1 MDFRKIVGPLRVDGP
16 AVGGAATTYAQAPR
30 SGGRSAKVAQYAVKV
45 IAGSSNA
52 KVGVILEHGPD
63 GDVFITHS
71 TPLTPT
77 AIPGTLPG
85 LLIGDADDTKILCEY
100 LRPVLTCISAD
111 ASVCWA
117 MIEVYEMRKPF

>member
-1 MDFRKIVGPLRVDGP
+1 MEFKKIAGPIRVDGP
-16 AVGGAATTYAQAPR
+16 AVGGSPTTYTQAAR
-30 SGGRSAKVAQYAVKV
+30 SGGRNAKVAQYAVKI

-63 GDVFITHS
+63 GDVFIIHS
-71 TPLTPT
+71 TPLAPT
-77 AIPGTLPG
+77 AIPATLPG
-85 LLIGDADDTKILCEY
+85 LLIGDAGSAILCEY
-100 LRPVLTCISAD
+100 LRTVLTCISSD